1 MPAKLKA
8 AVAAAVGAGALTA
21 GLTVVLGRH
30 DGIGS
35 VAELVGFMVALGFTW
50 AFPIKIL
57 RREETEA
64 FQLDEAFLVA
74 MALLLPPLGVVC
86 AFGIAA
92 FVSRLVTRRPLVR
105 VLFNTGMVV
114 TAAGLAV
121 GTAHLAGGSGG
132 ANPRG
137 FAAVVLGAAVF
148 LLVNAVSVSAVL
160 ALVEGQS
167 FLRSLADGLGFR
179 LLVWAATVA
188 IGLLAGLAGTA
199 YSWALLFAALP
210 MGVLQIVLAG
220 SLRARLDRERLDG
233 LLRTALEAH
242 ASMEPAD
249 VEEAIAASARELLQ
263 CRQARI
269 SENPAGPGELGSRL
283 PGPGYPERWLV
294 VSERRGLQPLGP
306 QDAKLLDALVA
317 VGSSALENAGL
328 VEQLK
333 HEAFHDALTGLPNQ
347 LLFEETVGLALA
359 ERRQPERKLAVF
371 VLDVDR
377 FKRVNDSLG
386 HPAGN
391 ELLREVARRLTGAV
405 RGGDNVARMSGD
417 EFTLLVTGLRS
428 TGEAALVAE
437 KVMATFQAPFMV
449 SGQELYVTASLGIA
463 ISPNDGTRPTV
474 LLKNADTAMY
484 RAKERGRNCFEIYS
498 VDMNAA
504 AEARLA
510 LEGDLHQALDSGQ
523 LRVVYQPQI
532 DLVTGAL
539 TGVEALARWDHPT
552 LGPIAPDTFI
562 PLAEESGLIV
572 ALDDWVM
579 RTACAQ
585 VRAWRD
591 AGLPP
596 VRMAVNLSG
605 RAFWRARIVERVT
618 EVLTLTGVD
627 PEQLELEITE
637 SMAVDAVTDTRP
649 LFRELEALG
658 VRLAIDD
665 FGTGY
670 SALGRLQGLPF
681 HTLKIDRSFVVG
693 VENPHDEAPIVA
705 AMIAMAHALKLE
717 VVAEGVE
724 TEAQQSFLTRNG
736 CDSAQGFLFGRPVDP
751 AEIEAML
758 RPESVL
764 VASR

>member
-1 MPAKLKA
+1 MPLKLKLMVALATATGLLTLAA
-8 AVAAAVGAGALTA
+8 AVALGHDEGLGSLGELAAFTAVLT
-21 GLTVVLGRH
+21 LGWLYPLR
-30 DGIGS
+30 
-35 VAELVGFMVALGFTW
+35 
-50 AFPIKIL
+50 IL
-57 RREETEA
+57 RKEETEA
-64 FQLDEAFLVA
+64 YQFDEAFFVA
-74 MALLLPPLGVVC
+74 MALLLPPLGIVLSFGFSALVSQVV
-86 AFGIAA
+86 
-92 FVSRLVTRRPLVR
+92 RRRPFSR
-105 VLFNTGMVV
+105 IAFNTGVQL
-114 TAAGLAV
+114 TATGLSLAV
-121 GTAHLAGGSGG
+121 MRLAGFHAGVGPRNMALVVG
-132 ANPRG
+132 A
-137 FAAVVLGAAVF
+137 AAVW
-148 LLVNAVSVSAVL
+148 LVVNSAFVWVVL
-160 ALVEGQS
+160 AIVEGQS
-167 FLRSLADGLGFR
+167 FWRSVTDSIGFR
-179 LLVWAATVA
+179 LVLWSSMVA
-188 IGLLAGLAGTA
+188 VGLLCGLATSA
-199 YSWALLFAALP
+199 YPWAVLLTVIPLAVIEV
-210 MGVLQIVLAG
+210 MLAG
-220 SLRARLDRERLDG
+220 SLRARHERQQLDG
-233 LLRTALEAH
+233 LLEAAAAAH
-242 ASMEPAD
+242 ASVQSAD
-249 VEEAIAASARELLQ
+249 VEDAVLLSARELLA
-263 CRQARI
+263 CREARLG
-269 SENPAGPGELGSRL
+269 EVPAQDGELGTRL
-283 PGPGYPERWLV
+283 PGSTYPERWLV
-294 VSERRGLQPLGP
+294 VSDRRGVEPFGAH
-306 QDAKLLDALVA
+306 DATLLEALAA
-317 VGSSALENAGL
+317 VSASALQNAAL

-391 ELLREVARRLTGAV
+391 ELLREVARRLTGVV
-405 RGGDNVARMSGD
+405 RSGDTVARMSGD

-437 KVMATFQAPFMV
+437 KVMAVFRAPFAV
-449 SGQELYVTASLGIA
+449 AGQELYVTASLGIA
-463 ISPNDGTRPTV
+463 VSPDDGTRPSM

-484 RAKERGRNCFEIYS
+484 RAKERGRNCFAIYS

-532 DLVTGAL
+532 DLITGRL
-539 TGVEALARWDHPT
+539 TGVEALTRWDHPT
-552 LGPIAPDTFI
+552 LGPISPDTFI

-627 PEQLELEITE
+627 PTQLELEVTE
-637 SMAVDAVTDTRP
+637 SMAVDAVADTRP

-705 AMIAMAHALKLE
+705 AMIAMAHALKLD

-724 TEAQQSFLTRNG
+724 TVAQQSFLARNG
-736 CDSAQGFLFGRPVDP
+736 CDMAQGFLFGQPVDP

-758 RPESVL
+758 RLESL
-764 VASR
+764 LATSR

>member
-1 MPAKLKA
+1 MAVTA
-8 AVAAAVGAGALTA
+8 AGASGAAAVTLSVVIAGQS
-21 GLTVVLGRH
+21 GVGP
-30 DGIGS
+30 
-35 VAELVGFMVALGFTW
+35 VAELA
-50 AFPIKIL
+50 AFAGLITLSWLFPLFVL

-64 FQLDEAFLVA
+64 FMVDEGFFVA
-74 MALLLPPLGVVC
+74 MALLLPPVGVM
-86 AFGIAA
+86 AA
-92 FVSRLVTRRPLVR
+92 FSFAAVASQVVRRRPLDRVVFNTGQLLASVGIGLLVTR
-105 VLFNTGMVV
+105 
-114 TAAGLAV
+114 TAGVPGNGRL
-121 GTAHLAGGSGG
+121 LSILM
-132 ANPRG
+132 
-137 FAAVVLGAAVF
+137 VVLGAAVF
-148 LLVNAVSVSAVL
+148 HAANSA
-160 ALVEGQS
+160 AIAGIISIAQGES
-167 FLRSLADGLGFR
+167 FFRLWADDLGFR
-179 LLVWAATVA
+179 LLVAGAAVSL
-188 IGLLAGLAGTA
+188 GLLGGLAGA
-199 YSWALLFAALP
+199 DSSWQMVLAVVPL
-210 MGVLQIVLAG
+210 GVLHIVLG
-220 SLRARLDRERLDG
+220 NSLAARRDRERLDG
-233 LLRTALEAH
+233 LLQATLAAHGSVEFEAV
-242 ASMEPAD
+242 
-249 VEEAIAASARELLQ
+249 VESLTASASKLLD
-263 CRQARI
+263 CRVARI
-269 SENPAGPGELGSRL
+269 VERPPGEGEVGARI
-283 PGPGYPERWLV
+283 PGGAYPERWLIAA
-294 VSERRGLQPLGP
+294 EPRGIEPLGGH
-306 QDAKLLDALVA
+306 DAKLLDALVT

-347 LLFEETVGLALA
+347 LLFEETVSLALA

-391 ELLREVARRLTGAV
+391 ELLCEVARRLTGVV
-405 RGGDNVARMSGD
+405 RGGDTVARMSGD

-437 KVMATFQAPFMV
+437 KIMATFQTPFV
-449 SGQELYVTASLGIA
+449 VAGQELYVTASLGIA
-463 ISPNDGTRPTV
+463 VWPDGGPRPST

-532 DLVTGAL
+532 DLLTGRL
-539 TGVEALARWDHPT
+539 TGVEALARWDHPA

-618 EVLTLTGVD
+618 EVLTITGVD
-627 PEQLELEITE
+627 PTQLELEVTE

-724 TEAQQSFLTRNG
+724 TEAQQSFLARNG
-736 CDSAQGFLFGRPVDP
+736 CDMAQGYLFSRPVEP

-764 VASR
+764 VG